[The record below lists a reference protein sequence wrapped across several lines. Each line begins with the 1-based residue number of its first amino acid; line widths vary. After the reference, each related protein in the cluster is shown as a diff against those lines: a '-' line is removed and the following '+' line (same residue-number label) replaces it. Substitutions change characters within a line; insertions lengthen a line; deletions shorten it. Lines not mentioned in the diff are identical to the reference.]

1 MNDKS
6 KDLDSATFIEHGR
19 ETLRIEA
26 EALARLAERLGA
38 DFARA
43 VELVLGC
50 AGRVVVTGVG
60 KSGAIG
66 RKIAGTLASTGT
78 PALFLHPSEGVHGDL
93 GMVVQGDLMIAL
105 SYSGAS
111 DEIMAI
117 LPAMKRIGVPIIAM
131 TGGIEPPLARYADVV
146 LDVTVEQEACPLGL
160 APTASSTAMLALGDA
175 LAVAVMRA
183 RRFSAEDYARLHPA
197 GSLGRRLL
205 LTAGDLMR
213 TGEFYAGAAE
223 DAPLIDVL
231 FAITAANAGAASI
244 VDGDGRLAGI
254 ITDGDI
260 RRCLLKDQQC
270 LSRRAGEVM
279 NRGPRTCRPHQL
291 AAECMAVMQQGHAQQ
306 TKRGIADMPVVDDD
320 GHPLG
325 MLNVK
330 DLLQAGIV

>member
-1 MNDKS
+1 MSDKG
-6 KDLDSATFIEHGR
+6 KKQHPEAFIEHGR
-19 ETLRIEA
+19 QTLRIEA
-26 EALARLAERLGA
+26 QALLRLAERLDA
-38 DFARA
+38 SFARA
-43 VELVLGC
+43 AELVLGC
-50 AGRVVVTGVG
+50 GGRVVVTGVG

-66 RKIAGTLASTGT
+66 RKIAGTLSSTGT

-93 GMVVQGDLMIAL
+93 GMVVRGDLMLAL

-111 DEIMAI
+111 DEIIAI
-117 LPAMKRIGVPIIAM
+117 LPAMKRMSVPIIAM
-131 TGGIEPPLARYADVV
+131 TAGLEPPLAGYADVV
-146 LDVTVEQEACPLGL
+146 LDVSVEQEACPLGL

-213 TGEFYAGAAE
+213 TGEFCANAKE
-223 DAPLIDVL
+223 DTPLIDVL
-231 FAITAANAGAASI
+231 FAITAANAGAANVLDS
-244 VDGDGRLAGI
+244 DGRLVGI

-270 LSRRAGEVM
+270 LSRRAAEVM
-279 NRGPRTCRPHQL
+279 TRGPRTCRPHQL
-291 AAECMAVMQQGHAQQ
+291 AAECMAIMQQGVAQQ
-306 TKRGIADMPVVDDD
+306 TKRGIGDMPVVDDD
-320 GHPLG
+320 GRPLG
-325 MLNVK
+325 MLNLK

>member
-1 MNDKS
+1 VSDEVKRS
-6 KDLDSATFIEHGR
+6 DCETRIEHGR
-19 ETLRIEA
+19 YTLRVEA
-26 EALARLAERLGA
+26 EALLRLAERLDA
-38 DFARA
+38 SFARA
-43 VELVLGC
+43 VKLTLGC

-93 GMVVQGDLMIAL
+93 GMVVPGDLMLAL

-111 DEIMAI
+111 DEIVAI
-117 LPAMKRIGVPIIAM
+117 LPAMKRISLLIIAM
-131 TGGIEPPLARYADVV
+131 TGCLDSPLARYADVV
-146 LDVTVEQEACPLGL
+146 LDVSVEQEACPLGL

-175 LAVAVMRA
+175 LAVAVMRE

-213 TGEFYAGAAE
+213 TGEFCVNASE
-223 DAPLIDVL
+223 DTPLMDVL
-231 FAITAANAGAASI
+231 FAITAANAGAAN
-244 VDGDGRLAGI
+244 VLDADGRLAGI

-260 RRCLLKDQQC
+260 RRGLLKDRDC
-270 LSRRAGEVM
+270 LSRRAAEVM
-279 NRGPRTCRPHQL
+279 TRNPRTCGPGQL
-291 AAECMAVMQQGHAQQ
+291 AAECMAMMQQGVAQQ

-320 GHPLG
+320 GRPLG
-325 MLNVK
+325 MLNLK
-330 DLLQAGIV
+330 DLLQASIV